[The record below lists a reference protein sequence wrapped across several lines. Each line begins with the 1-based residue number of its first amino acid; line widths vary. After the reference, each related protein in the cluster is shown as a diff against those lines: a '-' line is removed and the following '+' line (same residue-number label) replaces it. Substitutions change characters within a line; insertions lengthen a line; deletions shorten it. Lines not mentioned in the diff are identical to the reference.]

1 MIYFRILFFLIISLT
16 LSCLQNEN
24 LNYIIKSDSLLTE
37 MDSVFNI
44 NNEMDWNSGKV
55 GLSNIELILEKKS
68 HIDRVEFKLFS
79 SPSSSYIV
87 NLLSYNDELNTY
99 ESIAIKKIQKNDSL
113 FIYNVDFPLKNVSK
127 LKLELINHE
136 SWHSFSDLKIYGK

>member
-16 LSCLQNEN
+16 LSCLQNED

>member
-1 MIYFRILFFLIISLT
+1 
-16 LSCLQNEN
+16 
-24 LNYIIKSDSLLTE
+24 
-37 MDSVFNI
+37 
-44 NNEMDWNSGKV
+44 MDWNSGKV

>member
-1 MIYFRILFFLIISLT
+1 
-16 LSCLQNEN
+16 
-24 LNYIIKSDSLLTE
+24 
-37 MDSVFNI
+37 MDSFYNY
-44 NNEMDWNSGKV
+44 NLKKRWNSGKI
-55 GLSNIELILEKKS
+55 GLTNIDVFLEKKS
-68 HIDRVEFKLFS
+68 QIVRVEFKLFS
-79 SPSSSYIV
+79 RPSSYYIV